1 MAWFDSMP
9 DDDITA
15 IAYLRKQLDTATDP
29 LHRHFAFNELERRLY
44 KCRHAFA
51 SALTEFDH
59 TCESHDS
66 EMTTIRPAL
75 VDAVGAVPFLPT
87 YRQASIRHLNARD
100 LRAAARWT
108 VLGIAAYADQPVD
121 PADLQDLD
129 DRLARLQVDGRAL
142 ADGEWR

>member
-1 MAWFDSMP
+1 MP

-51 SALTEFDH
+51 SALTESDH

-75 VDAVGAVPFLPT
+75 VDAGAVLFLPT
-87 YRQASIRHLNARD
+87 LPAGEHPAPQRQGPAGGCSLDRARD
-100 LRAAARWT
+100 RRLR
-108 VLGIAAYADQPVD
+108 
-121 PADLQDLD
+121 
-129 DRLARLQVDGRAL
+129 
-142 ADGEWR
+142 